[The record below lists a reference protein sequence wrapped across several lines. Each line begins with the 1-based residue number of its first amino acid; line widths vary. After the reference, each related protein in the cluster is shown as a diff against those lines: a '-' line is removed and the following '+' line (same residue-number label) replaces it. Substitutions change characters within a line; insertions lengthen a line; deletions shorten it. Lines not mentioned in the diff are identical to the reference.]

1 MGRGKN
7 EIASVLSENTIN
19 LPSPYEGEQK
29 ATLSLRR
36 LNDGDNEIVIHIDKG
51 QIICDIALCS
61 VLFKIDDAKPFGMR
75 FNHPKDGSSN
85 VIIGDLHAKD
95 IKTLKKAKK
104 IKVELTIHQ
113 GGEHVFT
120 FNAIDNPFVGEKMY
134 QMDEISS
141 MLNKHEEIQLI
152 NEKSGPNLDSS
163 FEVCKKVIS
172 SKDSEAIN
180 QLDKSNKN
188 YWVRMAYYE
197 WGVVKQGCKKGDGFM
212 TFTFYEYK

>member
-95 IKTLKKAKK
+95 IKTLKK
-104 IKVELTIHQ
+104 Q
-113 GGEHVFT
+113 
-120 FNAIDNPFVGEKMY
+120 
-134 QMDEISS
+134 
-141 MLNKHEEIQLI
+141 
-152 NEKSGPNLDSS
+152 
-163 FEVCKKVIS
+163 
-172 SKDSEAIN
+172 
-180 QLDKSNKN
+180 KN
-188 YWVRMAYYE
+188 
-197 WGVVKQGCKKGDGFM
+197 
-212 TFTFYEYK
+212 